1 MIIFHT
7 ENKENRVSKVS
18 GTTPLKSLY
27 NTMVK
32 LRKQYKGMLEET
44 FHKTMIDEVDPEYMH
59 EKYLDQL
66 LPSHFHDG
74 ENSKILAANVNKF
87 RKYILHKNAKYI
99 INSIEEHKINDNE
112 PFCTIRYADTN
123 SQLFS
128 KHEF

>member
-1 MIIFHT
+1 
-7 ENKENRVSKVS
+7 
-18 GTTPLKSLY
+18 
-27 NTMVK
+27 
-32 LRKQYKGMLEET
+32 
-44 FHKTMIDEVDPEYMH
+44 MIDEVDPEYMH